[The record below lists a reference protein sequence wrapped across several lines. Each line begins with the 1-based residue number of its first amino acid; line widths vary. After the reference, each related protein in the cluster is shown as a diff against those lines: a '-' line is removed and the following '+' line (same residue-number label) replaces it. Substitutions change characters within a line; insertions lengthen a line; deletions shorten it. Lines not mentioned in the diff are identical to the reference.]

1 VRQGQIVG
9 YVGSTGLSTGP
20 HLHYEIIVNGRFVDP
35 MKIRVPRGKELD
47 GRALAEFKRQR
58 DQTDG
63 LMQKAGASTRV
74 AQGDAR

>member
-1 VRQGQIVG
+1 MRQGQIVG

-63 LMQKAGASTRV
+63 LMQKAGASTRL

>member
-1 VRQGQIVG
+1 
-9 YVGSTGLSTGP
+9 
-20 HLHYEIIVNGRFVDP
+20 

-63 LMQKAGASTRV
+63 LMQKAGASTRL